1 MIQAIIA
8 TIVELVALMFAL
20 AAGAF
25 LEERKSATK
34 DDTKPDSNS
43 KAGICIILSLTLAA
57 CALGVA
63 AR

>member
-1 MIQAIIA
+1 MIQSLIA
-8 TIVELVALMFAL
+8 TIVDLVSLMFAL

-25 LEERKSATK
+25 LEERKRDPKVDAGSY
-34 DDTKPDSNS
+34 
-43 KAGICIILSLTLAA
+43 KAPVCIVLSLMLAA

>member
-1 MIQAIIA
+1 MIQALIA
-8 TIVELVALMFAL
+8 TIVDLVSLIFAL

-25 LEERKSATK
+25 LEENRGKSQE
-34 DDTKPDSNS
+34 
-43 KAGICIILSLTLAA
+43 KAGICIALSLMLAA

>member
-1 MIQAIIA
+1 MIQAITA

-25 LEERKSATK
+25 LEEAKT
-34 DDTKPDSNS
+34 NS
-43 KAGICIILSLTLAA
+43 KVPGHRAGTCIVLSLMLAA